1 MNENKIS
8 VIQYIENED
17 LLEINYT
24 PYSVKKE
31 IVNTIVSQV
40 TDKGDMRT
48 IDTALLNRVSC
59 EIFIE
64 SITNIDMSIEDEN
77 KLSGYDLLCMNNK
90 LDDLLFEVSDE
101 YGRFVEILECVVS
114 DFIRNNNSTSATL
127 LFIMNKIVN
136 FGKEKIEE
144 LNNYINNINVKDI
157 ADELKTL
164 IDKNLKKFKE
174 N

>member
-17 LLEINYT
+17 LLEISYT

-40 TDKGDMRT
+40 TNKGDMRT

-64 SITNIDMSIEDEN
+64 AITNIDMSIEDEN

-127 LFIMNKIVN
+127 LFIVKKLTS
-136 FGKEKIEE
+136 FGNEKLKEILEYIED
-144 LNNYINNINVKDI
+144 IDVKNVGDTIKKLI
-157 ADELKTL
+157 AENL
-164 IDKNLKKFKE
+164 DKYKGK
-174 N
+174 